1 MALSDTAHLK
11 TLSVK
16 DLLQLQHGVLKELR
30 AREILRTHNNP
41 LGDYA
46 EWLVASHLGL
56 KLQANAFAGCDA
68 IKEDGTR
75 YQIKARRITPGNQSR
90 ILGAIRNYGKNDFDQ
105 LIAIIFDEQYDILE
119 AVIIPHEVI
128 GVYAKYKPHTNGH
141 VLTLNNRVLADE
153 KTISIK
159 EVLTQ

>member
-1 MALSDTAHLK
+1 MALSDAAHLK

-68 IKEDGTR
+68 IKGDGTR
-75 YQIKARRITPGNQSR
+75 YQIKARRITPSNQSR
-90 ILGAIRNYGKNDFDQ
+90 ILGTIRNYEKNDFDQ
-105 LIAIIFDEQYDILE
+105 LIALIFDEQYEILE

-128 GVYAKYKPHTNGH
+128 GIYAKYRSHTNGY
-141 VLTLNNRVLADE
+141 VLTLNSKVLKNE
-153 KTISIK
+153 KIISIK
-159 EVLTQ
+159 EILTQ